1 LNMQQRKFGDSL
13 PTNFT
18 VGRLKRNI
26 MANSDVGVM
35 FMDKEVKN
43 SSYHNRVAG
52 ADANL
57 RFGQYT
63 TVNGFIA
70 KSSVP
75 GIHRDNMEGKVGF
88 QYSDRTWNNQASYQV
103 VQNNFT
109 NDMGYTPRKGVRRYN
124 GRIWRTFRPQ
134 NNLSIR
140 QIYPHVVVDYF
151 TDAGGNFDSKYV
163 DYHFP
168 ISWQNGASIETG
180 MNSTVESLKKSFTLN
195 NGQNVVPAGT
205 YNMPEYFF
213 FFRPDASKRYGPA
226 FRVGLGPFYTGYKH
240 NYAVNQT
247 LRINHK
253 FNAAVNFTHNNISL
267 AEGHY
272 KTNLIST
279 RVNYS
284 FSTAVFLNALVQYN
298 SDARTWSS
306 NIRFNIIHRPLSDFF
321 LVYNERRHSL
331 TGDLLDRSLIG
342 KVTYMIQR

>member
-1 LNMQQRKFGDSL
+1 MY
-13 PTNFT
+13 
-18 VGRLKRNI
+18 
-26 MANSDVGVM
+26 
-35 FMDKEVKN
+35 MDKEVKD
-43 SSYHNRVAG
+43 SPYYNRVAG

-63 TVNGFIA
+63 TVTGFIA

-75 GIHRDNMEGKVGF
+75 GIDSDNMEGKAYF
-88 QYSDRTWNNQASYQV
+88 QYSDRKWSNQVSYQV
-103 VQNNFT
+103 IQNNFT

-124 GRIWRTFRPQ
+124 GRIWRSFRPD
-134 NNLSIR
+134 NSSIR
-140 QIYPHVVVDYF
+140 QIYPHLVVDYYSD
-151 TDAGGNFDSKYV
+151 TAGNFDSKYV

-168 ISWQNGASIETG
+168 VTWQNGAQIELG
-180 MNSTVESLKKSFTLN
+180 MNSTVEALKKPFSLN
-195 NGQNVVPAGT
+195 NGKNLVPVGT
-205 YNMPEYFF
+205 YDMPEYFF

-226 FRVGLGPFYTGYKH
+226 FRIGLGSFYTGYKH
-240 NYAVNQT
+240 NYTFNQS
-247 LRINHK
+247 LRINHH
-253 FNAAVNFTHNNISL
+253 FNAALNFTHNNISL

-321 LVYNERRHSL
+321 LVYNERRNSL
-331 TGDLLDRSLIG
+331 TGDLQDRSLIG